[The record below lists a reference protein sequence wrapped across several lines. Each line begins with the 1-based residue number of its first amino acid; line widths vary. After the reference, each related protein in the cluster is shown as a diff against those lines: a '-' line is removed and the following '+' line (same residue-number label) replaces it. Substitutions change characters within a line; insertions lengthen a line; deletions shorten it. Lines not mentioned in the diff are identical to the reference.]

1 MFNQLQPYS
10 SMFETMQSLIQAFL
24 GKFSFQQLVSYYGTF
39 AGYYLLTFLML
50 MIVFIS
56 NMFVSILNE
65 FLAAVG
71 NDRALEK
78 KDHEVVDHFV
88 VTMKSFVV
96 GNKSNEETSE

>member
-1 MFNQLQPYS
+1 
-10 SMFETMQSLIQAFL
+10 MQSLVQAFL
-24 GKFSFQQLVSYYGTF
+24 GKFNFQQLVSYYGTF

-56 NMFVSILNE
+56 NTFVSILNE

-78 KDHEVVDHFV
+78 KDHEVVDHFLN
-88 VTMKSFVV
+88 TMKDFVLTKRV
-96 GNKSNEETSE
+96 EPTTTSK